1 MIFKITFDYPNT
13 SLLENHEKNYFMK
26 IEFLK
31 NTFGKNEK

>member
-13 SLLENHEKNYFMK
+13 SLLENHEKNIFRK
-26 IEFLK
+26 ITFIK